1 MNNFVDHVDPT
12 KSLGSMNIKAQYTK
26 LTESEKLLV
35 GAKLLGMDHLPCT
48 FEQFISDD
56 YFLGSPQITNQG
68 RSIFQIWKDS
78 GKEIYPTPITTK
90 TPYVS
95 FGGCIGSGKS
105 TMAKLMGLYTYHRL
119 DCCVDCLRSL
129 GLAGGVKLAFG
140 FFHAN
145 EQTAHKDFVQY
156 FRGIFDIS
164 PYFKNLYHNPAIRFI
179 SSGPKAVGSV
189 IGTQLIFS
197 VLSEIGFW
205 KPSDAMS
212 KMSETLIRYQSRFI
226 SKRFTFGSV
235 VLDSSAK
242 DADHSVADKFEEAV
256 PENELYLAKF
266 SHWVARPEL
275 YNESEGRTFD
285 FYRGDS
291 VRSPHVIEEDEDRKE
306 LDKDR
311 IISCPLQVKRN
322 FMLDPIRSLQDLA
335 GFPYSGK
342 ELFFNGSISH
352 LVNCSSIPNLCDDII
367 KDIDFFDLSDS
378 LYNRISHML
387 FRVPKGL
394 TLFIHFDI
402 GLVKDITGIS
412 ICHYDGEM
420 ISKDKFDK
428 TPYPK
433 FRFPIILGLSRKDG
447 QKTSLDHL
455 FQLVQRLSLDYDIHV
470 SADGFASAGLF
481 QSCERAGIKYKV
493 ISVDKTTEPYFMF
506 KNIVNSERA
515 TMVYNKTLLRECSE
529 LKIVSNGKDGSHI
542 KIDHPEFSSSF
553 EFDYAD
559 RVGEKPGTKDIADAV
574 VGSLWACY
582 EKYSE
587 YLEEGGGGV
596 KKQLS
601 AINSLYK
608 SAREESSQ
616 AIQNML
622 ESIF

>member
-1 MNNFVDHVDPT
+1 MNFISHEDPT
-12 KSLGSMNIKAQYTK
+12 KRLTAESIESQYTK
-26 LTESEKLLV
+26 LTDSEKLLV
-35 GAKLLGMDHLPCT
+35 GARLLGMDHMPCT
-48 FEQFISDD
+48 FEQFLCDD

-68 RSIFQIWKDS
+68 RSIFQIWKDC
-78 GKEIYPTPITTK
+78 GKAIYPTPITTK

-156 FRGIFDIS
+156 FRGIFDVS

-179 SSGPKAVGSV
+179 SSGPKAIGSV

-235 VLDSSAK
+235 ILDSSAK

-256 PENELYLAKF
+256 PENELFLAKF

-275 YNESEGRTFD
+275 YNESEGRTFE

-291 VRSPHVIEEDEDRKE
+291 VRGPHVIEEDESRKD
-306 LDKDR
+306 LDEDR
-311 IISCPLQVKRN
+311 IIKCPLQVKRN

-352 LVNCSSIPNLCDDII
+352 IVNCSSIPNLCDDII
-367 KDIDFFDLSDS
+367 KDIDFFDLGDS
-378 LYNRISHML
+378 LYNRVSHML
-387 FRVPKGL
+387 FRIPKGI

-412 ICHYDGEM
+412 ICHYDGEVM
-420 ISKDKFDK
+420 SSDKFDK

-455 FQLVQRLSLDYDIHV
+455 FQFAQRLSMDYDIQV

-481 QSCERAGIKYKV
+481 QSCERAGIKYKA

-515 TMVYNKTLLRECSE
+515 TLMYNKTFLRECSE
-529 LKIVSNGKDGSHI
+529 LRIVATGKDGGHI

-559 RVGEKPGTKDIADAV
+559 RTGEKPGTKDIADAV

-587 YLEEGGGGV
+587 FMEDGGGGV
-596 KKQLS
+596 RKQLS

-608 SAREESSQ
+608 TAKSESSQ
-616 AIQNML
+616 VIQNML
-622 ESIF
+622 ESIY